1 MKAEVLKKANW
12 LYSEPSIGI
21 MVLRKSPQSRNG
33 LIGKK
38 AHLFVQKTMKGYKKN
53 QLYQCKELLKNRRKR
68 KERRKKRKII
78 NVVNNLYT
86 KIPFLGI

>member
-21 MVLRKSPQSRNG
+21 MVLGKSPQSMNG
-33 LIGKK
+33 LMGKK

-53 QLYQCKELLKNRRKR
+53 QL
-68 KERRKKRKII
+68 
-78 NVVNNLYT
+78 
-86 KIPFLGI
+86 